1 MKKQLTDI
9 TVSDTGFVFNP
20 SSGQTFLLNG
30 TGLFLVKMLQA
41 GVSVKKFSACLEKE
55 YHIQQKEAKEDVR
68 EFLSLMRDMGFKV
81 EDI

>member
-20 SSGQTFLLNG
+20 STGQTFLLNR
-30 TGLFLVKMLQA
+30 TGLFLVKMLQS
-41 GVSVKKFSACLEKE
+41 GVSVKKFPARLEKE
-55 YHIQQKEAKEDVR
+55 YHVQQKAAKEDIR
-68 EFLSLMRDMGFKV
+68 EFLSLMRDMGFRV